1 MMSRYK
7 LETEKVI
14 EMNGIDYT
22 AKIEKVVEINF
33 SDANYMAEINMDGEI
48 ELIPNDFGFLEQV
61 TNIFPLSEYNIRIFQ
76 NTYKNI
82 DYVSIRLE
90 IEHKESGDIV
100 YLPDS
105 AILSDKDYNY
115 LRDILEEDIQCY
127 HYISAEEYLR
137 NKITQYLGEI
147 NLEDIFSDAAY
158 KYLCEMA
165 SDRWDD
171 IKSKNLVTFDDDTF
185 FPVVSEILETA
196 LKKAMNNNK

>member
-1 MMSRYK
+1 MMSKYK

-33 SDANYMAEINMDGEI
+33 SDANCVAEINMDGEI

-90 IEHKESGDIV
+90 IEHKESGSIV
-100 YLPDS
+100 YLPES

-115 LRDILEEDIQCY
+115 LKDILEEDIQCY

-137 NKITQYLGEI
+137 KQITLYLGEI

-158 KYLCEMA
+158 KYLSEMA

-171 IKSKNLVTFDDDTF
+171 IKSKNLVTFDGDTF

-196 LKKAMNNNK
+196 LKKAINNNK